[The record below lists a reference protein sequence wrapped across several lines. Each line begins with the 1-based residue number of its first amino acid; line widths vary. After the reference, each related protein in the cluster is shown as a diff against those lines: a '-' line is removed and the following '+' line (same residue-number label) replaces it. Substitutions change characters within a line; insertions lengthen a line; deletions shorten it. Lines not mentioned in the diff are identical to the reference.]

1 MKNNNLKVKRK
12 FKFKIPTS
20 FTILFAVLAMIMIA
34 SWIMHYAGVTYTKP
48 PEKEEGQP
56 TPGVAITAIGIV
68 DLFVSIFRGFE
79 DKVEVIVFVLSI
91 GAFIYIVMKSKSLDA
106 LTQKI
111 AWKFKDKTIW
121 AIPIIVVFLS
131 FCGSAY
137 GMAEEALGFHMIVIP
152 LMLVAGFDVFTA
164 LITVLLGGGIGPM
177 LATFD
182 PFLIF
187 TAANAANN
195 APPMDGLIFRLVAWV
210 LVTSF
215 TSGWIM
221 FYARSVKKN
230 PQLSYT
236 FSTLEEDKKFFLKE
250 QINEVPLTKKR
261 IAISVIFLSMFLIM
275 IAYLFPWD
283 TLFGTNAMQNA
294 GLWVNKYIP
303 FLTGLVPGM
312 GHGDM
317 FVVAGFFL
325 IGSLIVTILN
335 WESEESFIEDLMVG
349 AKDMLG
355 VAFIISIA
363 GAITFL
369 LKETG
374 MQSLMLD
381 GIEKS
386 NVNNMNPFLF
396 IIMTFLLFI
405 PMSFALPSTSGFS
418 SAVFPVWG
426 PLAEQI
432 TVGSTATNMVSG
444 SITAFA
450 YANGTA
456 NMISPASGIVVGAA
470 QIGRTSYGTIIK
482 GTWKFHLCLFFIN
495 ISLLLIGT
503 GLNYTGAHIF

>member
-1 MKNNNLKVKRK
+1 MNNKEP
-12 FKFKIPTS
+12 KFKIPTS
-20 FTILFAVLAMIMIA
+20 FTILFAVLIMIMII
-34 SWIMHYAGVTYTKP
+34 SWILYYSGVTYNKLGASEVEP
-48 PEKEEGQP
+48 SIP
-56 TPGVAITAIGIV
+56 TVIKAIGII
-68 DLFVSIFRGFE
+68 DLFVSIFKGFE
-79 DKVEVIVFVLSI
+79 NKVEIIVFVLSI

-111 AWKFKDKTIW
+111 AWKFKEKTIW
-121 AIPIIVVFLS
+121 TIPIIVIFLS

-137 GMAEEALGFHMIVIP
+137 GMSEEALGFHMIVIP

-187 TAANAANN
+187 TAADAANSQ
-195 APPMDGLIFRLVAWV
+195 AMDGLIFRLVAWV
-210 LVTSF
+210 LVTGF

-250 QINEVPLTKKR
+250 QINEIPLTKKR
-261 IAISVIFLSMFLIM
+261 IVISVMFLVMFLVM

-283 TLFGTNAMQNA
+283 ELFKTTAMHDF
-294 GLWVNKYIP
+294 GKWVNKYIP

-312 GHGDM
+312 GYGDM
-317 FVVAGFFL
+317 FVVSGFFL
-325 IGSLIVTILN
+325 IGSLIVAILK
-335 WESEESFIEDLMVG
+335 WEGEETFIEDLMTG
-349 AKDMLG
+349 AKDMIG

-363 GAITFL
+363 GAITYL

-374 MQSLMLD
+374 IQALMLT
-381 GIEKS
+381 GIRNS
-386 NVNNMNPFLF
+386 NIGNINPFLF

-426 PLAEQI
+426 PLAGSI
-432 TVGSTATNMVSG
+432 TIGSTVTNMISG

-450 YANGTA
+450 YANGMA
-456 NMISPASGIVVGAA
+456 NMVSPASGIVVGAA
-470 QIGRTSYGTIIK
+470 QIGRTSYGTILK
-482 GTWKFHLCLFFIN
+482 GTWKFHLSLFVIN

>member
-1 MKNNNLKVKRK
+1 MKNDNLKTKRK

-20 FTILFAVLAMIMIA
+20 FTILFAVLAMIMVV
-34 SWIMHYAGVTYTKP
+34 SWIMHYAGVETSGG
-48 PEKEEGQP
+48 E
-56 TPGVAITAIGIV
+56 AIKAIGII
-68 DLFVSIFRGFE
+68 DLFVSIFKGFE
-79 DKVEVIVFVLSI
+79 DKVEIIVFVLSI

-187 TAANAANN
+187 TAATAAN
-195 APPMDGLIFRLVAWV
+195 ADDPAPMDGLAFRLFAWV
-210 LVTSF
+210 LVTAF

-221 FYARSVKKN
+221 FYAKGVKKN
-230 PQLSYT
+230 LQLSYT
-236 FSTLEEDKKFFLKE
+236 FSTLEEDKQFFLKE
-250 QINEVPLTKKR
+250 QVNEVPLTKKR
-261 IAISVIFLSMFLIM
+261 TAISIIFLFMFLIM

-283 TLFGTNAMQNA
+283 ELFDMSAMETA
-294 GLWVNKYIP
+294 GNWVNQNIS

-317 FVVAGFFL
+317 YPVAGFFL

-335 WESEESFIEDLMVG
+335 WESEESFIEDLMTG
-349 AKDMLG
+349 SKDMLG

-363 GAITFL
+363 GAITYL

-381 GIEKS
+381 GIQNS
-386 NVNNMNPFLF
+386 NIGNMNPFLF

-426 PLAEQI
+426 PLASSI
-432 TVGSTATNMVSG
+432 TIGSTSTNMVSG

-450 YANGTA
+450 YANGMA
-456 NMISPASGIVVGAA
+456 NMVSPASGIVVGAA
-470 QIGRTSYGTIIK
+470 QIGRTSYGTIMK
-482 GTWKFHLCLFFIN
+482 GTWKFHLSLFAIN